1 MEEKKDVRL
10 KYKEKLSSNIS
21 IRCRIE
27 EDAYEEFL
35 KLVQRS
41 GTSINDFLRMKI
53 YSALDYN
60 YIDDYTSQRVYMKN
74 EKMVNKISVVI
85 SKEVREQFQELCD
98 KHGTTQ
104 SEVFRRW
111 IYRCLDRRNLLPIEK

>member
-1 MEEKKDVRL
+1 MEEKKDIRFR
-10 KYKEKLSSNIS
+10 YKEKVSSNTS
-21 IRCRIE
+21 IRGSIE

-35 KLVQRS
+35 KLAQS
-41 GTSINDFLRMKI
+41 FGTSINDFLRMKI

-60 YIDDYTSQRVYMKN
+60 YIDEYTSQRIYMKN
-74 EKMVNKISVVI
+74 EKMVNKIVVAI
-85 SKEVREQFQELCD
+85 SKEAREQFQELC
-98 KHGTTQ
+98 KKNNTNQ

>member
-1 MEEKKDVRL
+1 MEEKKDARF
-10 KYKEKLSSNIS
+10 KYREKLVSDTR
-21 IRCRIE
+21 IRTYIE

-35 KLVQRS
+35 KLAQRF

-53 YSALDYN
+53 HSALDYN
-60 YIDDYTSQRVYMKN
+60 YIDEYTSQRIYMKN
-74 EKMVNKISVVI
+74 EKMVNKISVLI
-85 SKEVREQFQELCD
+85 SPEIREQFKELC
-98 KHGTTQ
+98 KKNGTNQ

>member
-1 MEEKKDVRL
+1 MEEKKDARF
-10 KYKEKLSSNIS
+10 KYKEKLSPS
-21 IRCRIE
+21 IRLRGSIE

-35 KLVQRS
+35 KLAQS
-41 GTSINDFLRMKI
+41 FGTSIGDFLRMKI

-74 EKMVNKISVVI
+74 EKMVNKILVTI
-85 SKEVREQFQELCD
+85 PKEVREQFQELC
-98 KHGTTQ
+98 KKNNTNQ

>member
-1 MEEKKDVRL
+1 MEEKKDTRF
-10 KYKEKLSSNIS
+10 KYKEKLSSNMR
-21 IRCRIE
+21 IRGSIE

-35 KLVQRS
+35 KLIQRS
-41 GTSINDFLRMKI
+41 GTSIGDFLRMKI

-74 EKMVNKISVVI
+74 EKMVNKIVVAI
-85 SKEVREQFQELCD
+85 PKEVREQFQELCD

>member
-1 MEEKKDVRL
+1 M
-10 KYKEKLSSNIS
+10 SSNTS
-21 IRCRIE
+21 IRGSIE

-35 KLVQRS
+35 KLAQS
-41 GTSINDFLRMKI
+41 FGTSINDFLRMKI

-60 YIDDYTSQRVYMKN
+60 YIDEYTSQRIYMKN
-74 EKMVNKISVVI
+74 EKMVNKIVVAI
-85 SKEVREQFQELCD
+85 SKEAREQFQELC
-98 KHGTTQ
+98 KKNNTNQ

>member
-1 MEEKKDVRL
+1 MEEKKDARF
-10 KYKEKLSSNIS
+10 KYKEKLSPSIS